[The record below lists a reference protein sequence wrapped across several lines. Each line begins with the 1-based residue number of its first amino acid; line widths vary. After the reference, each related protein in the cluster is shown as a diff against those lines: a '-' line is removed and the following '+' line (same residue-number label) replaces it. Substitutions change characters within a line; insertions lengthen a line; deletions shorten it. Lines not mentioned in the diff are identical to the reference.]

1 MAKRKASNS
10 PAKSSTE
17 PRATT
22 SRITPLAT
30 ENLKDRTAKEVDT
43 GPATLLLFCW
53 VQDDEPNSAFR
64 VKIDGSEIVSGL
76 RNAIKSNL
84 GPDFDHVPAK
94 NLVLL
99 KVSVS

>member
-1 MAKRKASNS
+1 MAKGKASNS

-30 ENLKDRTAKEVDT
+30 ENPKDQTAKEVDT
-43 GPATLLLFCW
+43 TLLLFCW

-64 VKIDGSEIVSGL
+64 VGIDGSRIVSDL
-76 RNAIKSNL
+76 RDAIKPKL
-84 GPDFDHVPAK
+84 GPVFDHVPAK
-94 NLVLL
+94 DLDLW
-99 KVSVS
+99 KVSGS